1 MPKGEHFKK
10 ENPRIHQI
18 SVKLNKTELE
28 KLKRICKEKNIS
40 IPEWV
45 RIQLDADL
53 PTGKA
58 KPKPERKNST
68 KENPAAGNQISLF

>member
-10 ENPRIHQI
+10 ENPRIHQV

-40 IPEWV
+40 IPEWM
-45 RIQLDADL
+45 RIQLNADQ
-53 PTGKA
+53 PSKPV
-58 KPKPERKNST
+58 KPKPEK
-68 KENPAAGNQISLF
+68 KENKNQADGPGNQISLF